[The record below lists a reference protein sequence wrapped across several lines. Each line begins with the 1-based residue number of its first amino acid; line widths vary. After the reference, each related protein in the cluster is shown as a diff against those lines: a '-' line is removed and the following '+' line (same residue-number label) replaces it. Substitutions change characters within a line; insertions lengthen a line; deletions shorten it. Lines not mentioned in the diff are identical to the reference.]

1 MPRRKVLTE
10 EDVAGLLALPKSETD
25 LARHWTLSDFDIAL
39 IQRRRGNDNRLG
51 FGMQLCAYRYPGRL
65 LRPGEVISHETI
77 AFVGDQLGIAA
88 DALASYAARRQT
100 RRDQLGDLRDAFGYQ
115 AFSPEIRREMVA
127 WLLPVALATTDGVRV
142 ATAFLD
148 ELRRRRV
155 LVPGST
161 IIERIVAA
169 AMLGAERIV
178 ARQLTAGLSD
188 DQLAHLDDLLT
199 IRDGTRLS
207 SIAWARQPPGAPGH
221 RAISRVLDQRE
232 HLLSLDLDPA
242 VAEGVHPE
250 RLRQLA
256 REGARLTAQHLAALS
271 VSRRRAVLVATVL
284 DTAVRL
290 TDDAVGLFDRLMGR
304 VFLRAERREEA
315 ALIRDRRAINDK
327 VRLLARLGDAL
338 IAAKDSGSDPIAAV
352 GRVIAW
358 EDLAASIAEAKR
370 LVRTDGPDRAAI
382 VARGHAVVRAVG
394 QRLFD
399 SLTFRSLPASARVL
413 AGIETLRGYYASGRR
428 SWPKDA
434 ALGFVPRS
442 WRATVVTKD
451 GIDRRAYEVC
461 LFDELRGRLRAGDVW
476 VEGSRQYRAV
486 EDQLLPK
493 ALFAAMREAGPL
505 PVAVSGT
512 ARDYLEKRRALLAR
526 RMDEVASKAVRGK
539 LEGVRIEGG
548 VLKITPL
555 GPAAPEAAEA
565 AAEVLYRTL
574 PAVRITDLMADVDR
588 WTGFSETFTH
598 LHTGLPADERRIV
611 MTAVLADATNL
622 GLTRMAD
629 ACTVA
634 SYRQLSWTT
643 GWHLREETYRR
654 ALARIVDGQQAQPL
668 ARLFGAGSS
677 SSSDGQHFH
686 VGGPG
691 EAVGAV
697 NRHHGREPTVGFY
710 THVTDRYAP
719 FHTAVLTGSAGEA
732 AHVIDGLLYHE
743 ADLDLAVHHTDGGGV
758 SDHVFGLAHI
768 LGFRFAPRIP
778 NIGDRKLHA
787 MDKPERWPA
796 LGSLIG
802 GGIDEDL
809 IEGHW
814 DDVLRLATSVRTG
827 TVSASLMLKRLGAYP
842 RQNGLALA
850 LREIGRIERT
860 LFTLDWLEDP
870 QLRRASTVELNKGES
885 RNALARAVCFHRL
898 GRIRDRSREG
908 QQHRASGLALLTAAI
923 VLWNTVYLDRALTAM
938 TKAGR
943 RVDDALLP
951 HIAPLGWQHI
961 NLTGDYLWSE
971 TPPLDD
977 DGYRQLRRFNVLE
990 TRAA

>member
-1 MPRRKVLTE
+1 M
-10 EDVAGLLALPKSETD
+10 
-25 LARHWTLSDFDIAL
+25 
-39 IQRRRGNDNRLG
+39 
-51 FGMQLCAYRYPGRL
+51 
-65 LRPGEVISHETI
+65 
-77 AFVGDQLGIAA
+77 
-88 DALASYAARRQT
+88 
-100 RRDQLGDLRDAFGYQ
+100 
-115 AFSPEIRREMVA
+115 
-127 WLLPVALATTDGVRV
+127 
-142 ATAFLD
+142 
-148 ELRRRRV
+148 
-155 LVPGST
+155 
-161 IIERIVAA
+161 
-169 AMLGAERIV
+169 
-178 ARQLTAGLSD
+178 
-188 DQLAHLDDLLT
+188 
-199 IRDGTRLS
+199 
-207 SIAWARQPPGAPGH
+207 
-221 RAISRVLDQRE
+221 
-232 HLLSLDLDPA
+232 
-242 VAEGVHPE
+242 AEGVHPE

-327 VRLLARLGDAL
+327 IRLLARLGDAL

-394 QRLFD
+394 PRLFD

-413 AGIETLRGYYASGRR
+413 AGIETLRRYYASGRR

-434 ALGFVPRS
+434 ALGFVPRT
-442 WRATVVTKD
+442 WRATVMSKD

-461 LFDELRGRLRAGDVW
+461 LFDELRSRLRAGDVW
-476 VEGSRQYRAV
+476 VEGSRQYRAI

-512 ARDYLEKRRALLAR
+512 ARDYLEKRSALLAR
-526 RMDEVASKAVRGK
+526 RMDEVANKATRSK
-539 LEGVRIEGG
+539 LE
-548 VLKITPL
+548 
-555 GPAAPEAAEA
+555 
-565 AAEVLYRTL
+565 EVLYRTL

-588 WTGFSETFTH
+588 WTGFSEAFTH

-629 ACTVA
+629 ACSVA
-634 SYRQLSWTT
+634 SYRQLAWTT

-668 ARLFGAGSS
+668 ARLFGAGFS

-710 THVTDRYAP
+710 THITDRYAP

-778 NIGDRKLHA
+778 NIGDRKLHV
-787 MDKPERWPA
+787 MDKPERWSA

-802 GGIDEDL
+802 G
-809 IEGHW
+809 
-814 DDVLRLATSVRTG
+814 RNR
-827 TVSASLMLKRLGAYP
+827 
-842 RQNGLALA
+842 
-850 LREIGRIERT
+850 
-860 LFTLDWLEDP
+860 
-870 QLRRASTVELNKGES
+870 RRA
-885 RNALARAVCFHRL
+885 
-898 GRIRDRSREG
+898 DRS
-908 QQHRASGLALLTAAI
+908 AL
-923 VLWNTVYLDRALTAM
+923 
-938 TKAGR
+938 G
-943 RVDDALLP
+943 
-951 HIAPLGWQHI
+951 
-961 NLTGDYLWSE
+961 
-971 TPPLDD
+971 
-977 DGYRQLRRFNVLE
+977 
-990 TRAA
+990 